1 MNVNQVILEVTEL
14 FEKKVLIVGLG
25 KSGLSAARWLAAQ
38 GALVTVSERRE
49 AHTLEAALRQETL
62 ELGIELETGPHR
74 EETFMASEMI
84 VVSPGVPIDL
94 EPLLA
99 AKEMGIPVIG
109 EMELASRLVDTPMVA
124 VTGTNGKSTTTVLL
138 SHMIKKTGRKVFV
151 GGNIGTPLMDYADSD
166 QKADYAVV
174 EVSSFQLDTM
184 ETFCPMISL
193 LLNISPDHLDRY
205 PDYETY
211 VHSKLG
217 IFKNQGPGQYAI
229 INDDDKVLSQYS
241 PGGGVSVLRYGREK
255 GEGRQAFISGPTL
268 KVCLTEGKEQTFHFD
283 TFKLPGKHNQENLM
297 AVVLACEVLG
307 ISPQIIQETMDD
319 FQGLPDRLEHV
330 GTVGE
335 VDFYNDSKA
344 TNIDAAARSITSF
357 DRPVVLIAG
366 GRHKGAD
373 YSPLVKAAV
382 GKVTKAVFL
391 GEAKSLLADAFD
403 PLIPFSLAEDM
414 RDAVSQSFLSS
425 NPKDVVLLAP
435 ACSSFDMFSDFAH
448 RGRVFREEVKRFH
461 HGD

>member
-1 MNVNQVILEVTEL
+1 MNVNQVKLEVTEL

-38 GALVTVSERRE
+38 GALVTVSERKE

-74 EETFMASEMI
+74 EETFKASDMI
-84 VVSPGVPIDL
+84 VVSPGVPLDL
-94 EPLLA
+94 GPLGA
-99 AKEMGIPVIG
+99 VKEMGIPVIG
-109 EMELASRLVDTPMVA
+109 ELELASRLIDTPMVA
-124 VTGTNGKSTTTVLL
+124 VTGTNGKSTATALL
-138 SHMIKKTGRKVFV
+138 SNMIKKAGRKVFV

-217 IFKNQGPGQYAI
+217 IFRNQGPGQYAI
-229 INDDDKVLSQYS
+229 INDDDRVLSQYN

-255 GEGRQAFISGPTL
+255 GEGRQAYISGPTL
-268 KVCLTEGKEQTFHFD
+268 KVCLTEGKAHTFHLD

-297 AVVLACEVLG
+297 AVVLAGMVLD
-307 ISPQIIQETMDD
+307 IKPQIIQETMDQ

-330 GTVGE
+330 GTIGE
-335 VDFYNDSKA
+335 VNFYNDSKA
-344 TNIDAAARSITSF
+344 TNIDAAAKSITSF

-366 GRHKGAD
+366 GRHKGSD

-382 GKVTKAVFL
+382 GKVTKAVVL

-403 PLIPFSLAEDM
+403 GVIPFSLAEDM

-435 ACSSFDMFSDFAH
+435 ACSSFDMFSNFAH
-448 RGRVFREEVKRFH
+448 RGRVFREEVRRLH